1 VISLASPRDD
11 GDKQTMNKDRIAARG
26 PRLDPEIEAL
36 ILKST
41 RRNLRTHLSN
51 NHVEEMLRR
60 IMAHLADSAR
70 YIALT
75 MQLVRRTM
83 AGGKNVHD
91 DAQMKL
97 DVVADAILKKRLE
110 QETAFD
116 IRQFASEEQDRILL
130 LKNSRGPYSVT
141 VDPLDGSSLI
151 DVNLAVGTIVGI
163 YKGAI
168 LNGRPARR
176 NLVAAMCIVYGP
188 LTTLLYTAGRGT
200 HEFVLDPTG
209 NFVLSNE
216 KIKLRVSGE
225 IYSPG
230 GLARAWPAN
239 HARFIGELEE
249 RGYKLRYSGGLV
261 PDFNQILL
269 KRGGIFSYPALADA
283 PQGKMRLLFEA
294 LPLALLIEQAGGR
307 ATDGRR
313 DILEIVAKDI
323 KDRTPLYIGSVREI
337 DMARGFLTSDRRGT
351 NE

>member
-1 VISLASPRDD
+1 MKSNPRTSA
-11 GDKQTMNKDRIAARG
+11 GST
-26 PRLDPEIEAL
+26 LDPEIEAL
-36 ILKST
+36 VLKST
-41 RRNLRTHLSN
+41 RRNLRAHLSN

-60 IMAHLADSAR
+60 LMAHLADSAR

-75 MQLVRRTM
+75 MQLVRRTL

-97 DVVADAILKKRLE
+97 DVVADAILKNRLE

-116 IRQFASEEQDRILL
+116 IGQFASEEQDKILI

-151 DVNLAVGTIVGI
+151 DVNLAVGTIIGI

-168 LNGRPARR
+168 LNRRPARK

-216 KIKLRVSGE
+216 NLKLRSSGE

-230 GLARAWPAN
+230 GLARDWLPN
-239 HARFIGELEE
+239 HARLIRELEK

-261 PDFNQILL
+261 PDFNQIML
-269 KRGGIFSYPALADA
+269 KKGGIFVYPALVDS
-283 PQGKMRLLFEA
+283 PRGKMRLLFEA
-294 LPLALLIEQAGGR
+294 LPLAFLIEQAGGS
-307 ATDGRR
+307 ATDGVRNIL
-313 DILEIVAKDI
+313 DIVPKDI
-323 KDRTPLYIGSVREI
+323 KDRTPLYIGSRHEVGL
-337 DMARGFLTSDRRGT
+337 ARRFLNGDNS
-351 NE
+351 

>member
-1 VISLASPRDD
+1 MKSANTLPS
-11 GDKQTMNKDRIAARG
+11 
-26 PRLDPEIEAL
+26 LDPEIEAL

-60 IMAHLADSAR
+60 LMAHLADSAR

-75 MQLVRRTM
+75 MQLVRRTL

-91 DAQMKL
+91 EAQMKL

-116 IRQFASEEQDRILL
+116 IRQFASEEQDEILI
-130 LKNSRGPYSVT
+130 LKNDGGPYSVT

-151 DVNLAVGTIVGI
+151 DVNLAVGTIIGI

-168 LNGRPARR
+168 LSGRPARE
-176 NLVAAMCIVYGP
+176 NLAAAMCIVYGP

-209 NFVLSNE
+209 NFVVSNE
-216 KIKLRVSGE
+216 DLQLRESGE
-225 IYSPG
+225 IYAPG
-230 GLARAWPAN
+230 GLARDWLPN
-239 HARFIGELEE
+239 HAQFIRELEQ

-261 PDFNQILL
+261 PDFNQIML
-269 KRGGIFSYPALADA
+269 KRGGIFSYPALTGA
-283 PQGKMRLLFEA
+283 PDGKMRLLFEA

-307 ATDGRR
+307 ATDGVR
-313 DILEIVAKDI
+313 DILDVVPRDI
-323 KDRTPLYIGSVREI
+323 RDRTPLYIGSRAEVAL
-337 DMARGFLTSDRRGT
+337 ARQLLVAAAQGSI
-351 NE
+351 

>member
-1 VISLASPRDD
+1 MKSDTTLLGRSV
-11 GDKQTMNKDRIAARG
+11 
-26 PRLDPEIEAL
+26 LDPEIEAV

-60 IMAHLADSAR
+60 LMAHLADSAR

-75 MQLVRRTM
+75 MQLVRRTL

-97 DVVADAILKKRLE
+97 DVVADAILKNRLE

-116 IRQFASEEQDRILL
+116 IGQFASEEQNKILI

-151 DVNLAVGTIVGI
+151 DVNLAVGTIIGI

-168 LNGRPARR
+168 LNRRPARK

-216 KIKLRVSGE
+216 DLKLRPSGE

-230 GLARAWPAN
+230 GLAKDWLPN
-239 HARFIGELEE
+239 HARFIRELEK

-261 PDFNQILL
+261 PDFNQIML
-269 KRGGIFSYPALADA
+269 KKGGIFVYPALTES
-283 PQGKMRLLFEA
+283 PRGKMRLLFEA
-294 LPLALLIEQAGGR
+294 LPLAFLIEQAGGR
-307 ATDGRR
+307 ATDGTH
-313 DILEIVAKDI
+313 DILDIVPKDI
-323 KDRTPLYIGSVREI
+323 KDRTPFYIGSRAEI
-337 DMARGFLTSDRRGT
+337 QLAARFLAVKTSP
-351 NE
+351 

>member
-1 VISLASPRDD
+1 
-11 GDKQTMNKDRIAARG
+11 MNTERTTAIRPA
-26 PRLDPEIEAL
+26 LDPEIEAV

-60 IMAHLADSAR
+60 LMAHLADSAR

-75 MQLVRRTM
+75 MQLVRRTL

-116 IRQFASEEQDRILL
+116 IAQFASEEQDRILI

-141 VDPLDGSSLI
+141 ADPLDGSSLI
-151 DVNLAVGTIVGI
+151 DVNLAVGTIIGI
-163 YKGAI
+163 YKGRI
-168 LNGRPARR
+168 LNSRPARR

-209 NFVLSNE
+209 NFVLTSE
-216 KIKLRVSGE
+216 DLRLRQSGE

-230 GLARAWPAN
+230 GLAKDWLPN
-239 HARFIGELEE
+239 HARYIRELEK

-261 PDFNQILL
+261 PDFNQIML
-269 KRGGIFSYPALADA
+269 KKGGIFVYPALADA
-283 PQGKMRLLFEA
+283 PHGKMRLLFEA
-294 LPLALLIEQAGGR
+294 LPLAFLIEQAGGR
-307 ATDGRR
+307 ATDGMR
-313 DILEIVAKDI
+313 DILDTVPKDI
-323 KDRTPLYIGSVREI
+323 KDRTPLYIGSRREI
-337 DMARGFLTSDRRGT
+337 DLARRFLT
-351 NE
+351 EK

>member
-1 VISLASPRDD
+1 MNRDRTAS
-11 GDKQTMNKDRIAARG
+11 AG
-26 PRLDPEIEAL
+26 PMLDPEIEAL

-51 NHVEEMLRR
+51 NHVDEMLRR

-75 MQLVRRTM
+75 MQLVRRTL
-83 AGGKNVHD
+83 AGGRNVHD

-97 DVVADAILKKRLE
+97 DMVADAILKKRLE

-116 IRQFASEEQDRILL
+116 IRQFASEEQDRILV

-151 DVNLAVGTIVGI
+151 DVNLAVGTIIGI

-168 LNGRPARR
+168 LNRRPARR

-209 NFVLSNE
+209 NFVVSNE
-216 KIKLRVSGE
+216 NIRLRESGE

-230 GLARAWPAN
+230 GLVKAWLPN
-239 HARFIGELEE
+239 HARFIVELEE

-283 PQGKMRLLFEA
+283 PDGKMRLLFEA

-307 ATDGRR
+307 AIDGIR
-313 DILEIVAKDI
+313 DILDTVPKDI
-323 KDRTPLYIGSVREI
+323 KDRTPLYIGSRREI
-337 DMARGFLTSDRRGT
+337 DLARRFLTESRPMSDT
-351 NE
+351 D

>member
-1 VISLASPRDD
+1 MKSGRKKSTGSP
-11 GDKQTMNKDRIAARG
+11 NARSAI
-26 PRLDPEIEAL
+26 DPEIEAL

-60 IMAHLADSAR
+60 LMAHLADSAR

-75 MQLVRRTM
+75 MQLVRRTL
-83 AGGKNVHD
+83 AGQKNVHD

-116 IRQFASEEQDRILL
+116 IRQFASEEQNEILI
-130 LKNSRGPYSVT
+130 LKNNGGPYSVT

-151 DVNLAVGTIVGI
+151 DVNLAVGTIIGI
-163 YKGAI
+163 YKGPI
-168 LNGRPARR
+168 LSRRPARR

-216 KIKLRVSGE
+216 DLKLRPAGE

-230 GLARAWPAN
+230 GLARDWLPK
-239 HARFIGELEE
+239 HTQFIRELEK

-261 PDFNQILL
+261 PDFNQITL
-269 KRGGIFSYPALADA
+269 KKGGIFVYPALTDA
-283 PQGKMRLLFEA
+283 PKGKMRLLFEA

-307 ATDGRR
+307 ATDGVR
-313 DILEIVAKDI
+313 DILDIIPKDI
-323 KDRTPLYIGSVREI
+323 RDRTPLYLGSRQEVQL
-337 DMARGFLTSDRRGT
+337 ARRFLTQR
-351 NE
+351 

>member
-1 VISLASPRDD
+1 MKSRKEAGASPKHV
-11 GDKQTMNKDRIAARG
+11 GI
-26 PRLDPEIEAL
+26 DPEIEAL

-60 IMAHLADSAR
+60 LMAHLADSAR

-75 MQLVRRTM
+75 MQLVRRTY
-83 AGGKNVHD
+83 AGQKNVHD
-91 DAQMKL
+91 EAQMKL

-116 IRQFASEEQDRILL
+116 IRQFASEEQDEILI
-130 LKNSRGPYSVT
+130 LKNDGGPYSVT

-163 YKGAI
+163 YKGKI
-168 LNGRPARR
+168 LSGRSARR

-188 LTTLLYTAGRGT
+188 LTTLLYTAGKGT

-216 KIKLRVSGE
+216 GLKLRASGE
-225 IYSPG
+225 IYAPG
-230 GLARAWPAN
+230 GLAREWFPA
-239 HARFIGELEE
+239 HAAFIDELE
-249 RGYKLRYSGGLV
+249 RQGYKLRYSGGLV
-261 PDFNQILL
+261 PDFSQILL
-269 KRGGIFSYPALADA
+269 KKGGIFVYPALRDA
-283 PQGKMRLLFEA
+283 PKGKMRLLFEA

-307 ATDGRR
+307 ATDGVG
-313 DILEIVAKDI
+313 DILDIVPQDI
-323 KDRTPLYIGSVREI
+323 RDRTPLYIGSRSEVAL
-337 DMARGFLTSDRRGT
+337 ARKYIVTKK
-351 NE
+351 

>member
-1 VISLASPRDD
+1 MKSDT
-11 GDKQTMNKDRIAARG
+11 TMLGRSA
-26 PRLDPEIEAL
+26 LDPEIEAV

-60 IMAHLADSAR
+60 LMAHLADSAR
-70 YIALT
+70 YIALPT
-75 MQLVRRTM
+75 QFVRRTL

-97 DVVADAILKKRLE
+97 DVVADAILKNRLE

-116 IRQFASEEQDRILL
+116 IGQFASEEQDKILI

-151 DVNLAVGTIVGI
+151 DVNLAVGTIIGI
-163 YKGAI
+163 YKGTI
-168 LNGRPARR
+168 LNRRPARK

-216 KIKLRVSGE
+216 NLELRPSGE

-230 GLARAWPAN
+230 GLARVWLPN
-239 HARFIGELEE
+239 HARFIRDLEK

-261 PDFNQILL
+261 PDFNQVML
-269 KRGGIFSYPALADA
+269 KKGGVFVYPALADS
-283 PQGKMRLLFEA
+283 PKGKMRLLFEA
-294 LPLALLIEQAGGR
+294 LPLALLMEQAGGR
-307 ATDGRR
+307 ATDGVR
-313 DILEIVAKDI
+313 DILDIVPKDI
-323 KDRTPLYIGSVREI
+323 KDRTPLYIGSRAEI
-337 DMARGFLTSDRRGT
+337 QLARRFLTT
-351 NE
+351 K

>member
-1 VISLASPRDD
+1 MKSDITNAIHP
-11 GDKQTMNKDRIAARG
+11 G
-26 PRLDPEIEAL
+26 LDPEIEAL

-51 NHVEEMLRR
+51 NNVEEMLRR

-75 MQLVRRTM
+75 MQLVRRTL
-83 AGGKNVHD
+83 AGGRNVHD
-91 DAQMKL
+91 DVQMKL

-116 IRQFASEEQDRILL
+116 IRQFASEEQDKILI
-130 LKNSRGPYSVT
+130 LKNDGGPYSVT

-151 DVNLAVGTIVGI
+151 DVNLAVGTIIGI
-163 YKGAI
+163 YKGLI
-168 LNGRPARR
+168 LNRRPARK

-188 LTTLLYTAGRGT
+188 LTTLLYTAGRCT

-216 KIKLRVSGE
+216 TLKLRPAGE

-230 GLARAWPAN
+230 GLAKDWLPD
-239 HARFIGELEE
+239 HARFIRELET

-269 KRGGIFSYPALADA
+269 KRGGIFVYPALTEA
-283 PQGKMRLLFEA
+283 PRGKMRLLFEA
-294 LPLALLIEQAGGR
+294 LPLALLIEQAGGH
-307 ATDGRR
+307 ATDGVR
-313 DILEIVAKDI
+313 DILDIVPKDI
-323 KDRTPLYIGSVREI
+323 RDRTPFYIGSRQEI
-337 DMARGFLTSDRRGT
+337 QLARRFLTPK
-351 NE
+351 

>member
-1 VISLASPRDD
+1 MRSERKRP
-11 GDKQTMNKDRIAARG
+11 ARRPITG
-26 PRLDPEIEAL
+26 SAIDPEIEAL

-60 IMAHLADSAR
+60 LMAHLADSAR

-75 MQLVRRTM
+75 MQLVRRTL
-83 AGGKNVHD
+83 AGQKNVHD

-116 IRQFASEEQDRILL
+116 IRQFASEEQNEILI
-130 LKNSRGPYSVT
+130 LKNNGGPYSVT

-151 DVNLAVGTIVGI
+151 DVNLAVGTIIGI
-163 YKGAI
+163 YKGPI
-168 LNGRPARR
+168 LSRRPARR
-176 NLVAAMCIVYGP
+176 NLVAAMCIIYGP

-216 KIKLRVSGE
+216 DLKLRPSGE

-230 GLARAWPAN
+230 GLARDWLPN
-239 HARFIGELEE
+239 HAQFIRELEK

-261 PDFNQILL
+261 PDFNQITL
-269 KRGGIFSYPALADA
+269 KKGGIFVYPALTDA
-283 PQGKMRLLFEA
+283 PKGKMRLLFEA
-294 LPLALLIEQAGGR
+294 LPLALLVEQASGR
-307 ATDGRR
+307 ATDGAR
-313 DILEIVAKDI
+313 DILDIVPKDI
-323 KDRTPLYIGSVREI
+323 RDRTPLYIGSRHEI
-337 DMARGFLTSDRRGT
+337 QLARRFLTQH
-351 NE
+351 

>member
-1 VISLASPRDD
+1 MRSERKRPAGRPIT
-11 GDKQTMNKDRIAARG
+11 GAAI
-26 PRLDPEIEAL
+26 DPEIEAL

-60 IMAHLADSAR
+60 LMAHLADSAR

-75 MQLVRRTM
+75 MQLVRRTL
-83 AGGKNVHD
+83 AGQKNVHD

-116 IRQFASEEQDRILL
+116 IRQFASEEQNKILI
-130 LKNSRGPYSVT
+130 LKNNGGPYSVT

-151 DVNLAVGTIVGI
+151 DVNLAVGTIIGI
-163 YKGAI
+163 YKGPI
-168 LNGRPARR
+168 LSRRPARR
-176 NLVAAMCIVYGP
+176 NLVAAMCIIYGP

-216 KIKLRVSGE
+216 DLKLRHSGE

-230 GLARAWPAN
+230 GLARDWLPN
-239 HARFIGELEE
+239 HAQFIRELEK

-261 PDFNQILL
+261 PDFNQITL
-269 KRGGIFSYPALADA
+269 KKGGIFVYPALTDA
-283 PQGKMRLLFEA
+283 PKGKMRLLFEA

-307 ATDGRR
+307 ATDGVR
-313 DILEIVAKDI
+313 DILDIVPKDI
-323 KDRTPLYIGSVREI
+323 RDRTPLYIGSRQEV
-337 DMARGFLTSDRRGT
+337 DLARHFLTSG
-351 NE
+351 NSGKIS

>member
-1 VISLASPRDD
+1 MHSDTSQLTRP
-11 GDKQTMNKDRIAARG
+11 G
-26 PRLDPEIEAL
+26 LDPEIEAL

-75 MQLVRRTM
+75 MQLVRRTL

-168 LNGRPARR
+168 LNRRPARK

-216 KIKLRVSGE
+216 KLKLRPSGD
-225 IYSPG
+225 IYAPG
-230 GLARAWPAN
+230 GLARGWLPN
-239 HARFIGELEE
+239 HARFIRDLEK

-269 KRGGIFSYPALADA
+269 KRGGIFTYPALADA

-307 ATDGRR
+307 ATDGVRN
-313 DILEIVAKDI
+313 ILDTVPKDI
-323 KDRTPLYIGSVREI
+323 KDRTPLYIGSPREI
-337 DMARGFLTSDRRGT
+337 DLARRILTQHRPL
-351 NE
+351 